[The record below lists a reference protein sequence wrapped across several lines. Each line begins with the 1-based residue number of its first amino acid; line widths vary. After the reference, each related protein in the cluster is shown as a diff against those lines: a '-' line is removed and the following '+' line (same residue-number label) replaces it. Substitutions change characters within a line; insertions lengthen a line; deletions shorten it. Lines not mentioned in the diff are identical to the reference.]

1 MNLVKY
7 FMGSL
12 IGLVAMA
19 VVFTVQ
25 PAVAQSLTADLAKA
39 SLLNE
44 LKKRKVVKVAFST
57 FVPWAMRDKKGE
69 MIGYEI
75 DVANKFAKDSGW
87 KLELMP
93 MVWDGLIPALLAGKV
108 DILIAGM
115 NSTVKRAQ
123 TVAFSIKYE
132 EGGANLVAN
141 KNACGGRSTMGDFN
155 TSETVFAQRRGTH
168 PVGQIKIHFSKA
180 KIRQFDDE
188 NTVKQELLSGRSCAV
203 WLSRPQY
210 LHWAL
215 DHPNELYIPM
225 PGANLQKWISSMAMR
240 QGDPV
245 FMNYVN
251 NFIIQNH
258 VNGYMPERYEYW
270 FGGKDWAKLVDK
282 M

>member
-1 MNLVKY
+1 MKARRYIL
-7 FMGSL
+7 GSVVAL
-12 IGLVAMA
+12 I
-19 VVFTVQ
+19 
-25 PAVAQSLTADLAKA
+25 AVAFSFAAQPTMAANLTSELAKD
-39 SLLNE
+39 SLLTE
-44 LKKRKVVKVAFST
+44 LKKRKVVKVGFST
-57 FVPWAMRDKKGE
+57 FVPWAMRDKKGD

-75 DVANKFAKDSGW
+75 DVANKFGKDSGW
-87 KLELMP
+87 EVVLMP

-123 TVAFSIKYE
+123 TVSFSRMYE

-141 KNACGGRSTMGDFN
+141 KNTAGGRSSMEDFN
-155 TSETVFAQRRGTH
+155 TSDTIFAQRRGTH
-168 PVGQIKIHFSKA
+168 PVGQIKIHFPKA
-180 KIRQFDDE
+180 QIKQFDDE
-188 NTVKQELLSGRSCAV
+188 NTVKQELLSGRSHVV
-203 WLSRPQY
+203 WLSRPQFI
-210 LHWAL
+210 HWSI

-245 FMNYVN
+245 FLNYVN

-258 VNGYMPERYEYW
+258 VNGYMPERYQYW

-282 M
+282 